1 LGSSGN
7 DKGKTKTMNSLKLS
21 FEHDGQVAR
30 VALAAP
36 EANIV
41 DQAMM
46 AALAA
51 AFDDL
56 RNRPQ
61 LKVMI
66 LTAEGPHFSFGAS
79 VQEHLPEHV
88 RIMLPQ
94 FSRLLGQMLELPAV
108 TIAAV
113 RGRCLG
119 GGFELALACDFM
131 VAEEGAAFACPE
143 IKLAVFPPAAA
154 VLLPVR
160 IGASRAA
167 ELVLTGAAWNAAQ
180 AAEAGL
186 IVRTAPKGQLES
198 TVETWIRDHFLARSP
213 VALRYGVRAARL
225 PLRRALQEDLPQL
238 ERMYLDEL
246 MAESDAVEGLR
257 AFVEK
262 REPRWDKSR
271 KKNPEK
277 RGELA

>member
-1 LGSSGN
+1 MS
-7 DKGKTKTMNSLKLS
+7 SLKLS

-36 EANIV
+36 KANIV

-46 AALAA
+46 TALAA

-56 RNRPQ
+56 RNRTQ

-88 RIMLPQ
+88 RTMLPR
-94 FSRLLGQMLELPAV
+94 FSGLLGQLLEVPAV
-108 TIAAV
+108 TVAAV
-113 RGRCLG
+113 RGQCLG
-119 GGFELALACDFM
+119 GGFELALACDFI
-131 VAEEGAAFACPE
+131 VGEEGAQFACPE

-154 VLLPVR
+154 VLLPARV
-160 IGASRAA
+160 GASRAA
-167 ELVLTGAAWNAAQ
+167 ELVLTGTAWNTAQ
-180 AAEAGL
+180 AAAAGL
-186 IVRTAPKGQLES
+186 IVRIAPQGQLEAA
-198 TVETWIRDHFLARSP
+198 VETWIRDHFLARSP

-225 PLRRALQEDLPQL
+225 LVQRALREDLPQL

-257 AFVEK
+257 AFMEK
-262 REPRWDKSR
+262 REPHWEKSSE
-271 KKNPEK
+271 KKGAL
-277 RGELA
+277 R

>member
-1 LGSSGN
+1 MTS
-7 DKGKTKTMNSLKLS
+7 SLKLS
-21 FEHDGQVAR
+21 VEHDVQVAR
-30 VALAAP
+30 VTLAAP
-36 EANIV
+36 KANII

-56 RNRPQ
+56 RTRPQ

-66 LTAEGPHFSFGAS
+66 LAAEGPHFSFGAS

-88 RIMLPQ
+88 RTMLPQ
-94 FSRLLGQMLELPAV
+94 FSRLHGQMLELPAV
-108 TIAAV
+108 TVAAV
-113 RGRCLG
+113 RGQCLG
-119 GGFELALACDFM
+119 GGFELALACDFI
-131 VAEEGAAFACPE
+131 VAEEGAQFACPE

-154 VLLPVR
+154 VLLPAR
-160 IGASRAA
+160 IGVSRAA

-186 IVRTAPKGQLES
+186 IVRTAPPGQMEA
-198 TVETWIRDHFLARSP
+198 TVETWIPDHFLARSP
-213 VALRYGVRAARL
+213 VALRYAVRAARL

-246 MAESDAVEGLR
+246 MAEPDAVEGLR
-257 AFVEK
+257 AFMEK
-262 REPRWDKSR
+262 REPRW
-271 KKNPEK
+271 EK

>member
-1 LGSSGN
+1 
-7 DKGKTKTMNSLKLS
+7 MNRLKLS
-21 FEHDGQVAR
+21 FEHDGQVAC

-36 EANIV
+36 KANIV

-46 AALAA
+46 AALLA

-56 RNRPQ
+56 RNRPP

-88 RIMLPQ
+88 RTMLSQ
-94 FSRLLGQMLELPAV
+94 FSGLLGQMLELPAV

-113 RGRCLG
+113 RGQCLG
-119 GGFELALACDFM
+119 GGFELALACDFI

-154 VLLPVR
+154 VLLPAR

-167 ELVLTGAAWNAAQ
+167 ELVLTGATWNVAQ

-186 IVRTAPKGQLES
+186 IVRTAPQGQLEA
-198 TVETWIRDHFLARSP
+198 TVETWIRDNFLSRSP
-213 VALRYGVRAARL
+213 VALRYGIRAARL
-225 PLRRALQEDLPQL
+225 PLRRALQEGLPQL

-246 MAESDAVEGLR
+246 MAEPDAVEGLR
-257 AFVEK
+257 AFMEK
-262 REPRWDKSR
+262 REPVWQKSR
-271 KKNPEK
+271 EK
-277 RGELA
+277 RGALR

>member
-1 LGSSGN
+1 MTSN
-7 DKGKTKTMNSLKLS
+7 VKLS
-21 FEHDGQVAR
+21 VEHDGQVAR

-36 EANIV
+36 KANIV

-51 AFDDL
+51 AVDDL

-61 LKVMI
+61 LKVII

-88 RIMLPQ
+88 RTMLPQ

-108 TIAAV
+108 TVAAV
-113 RGRCLG
+113 RGQCLG
-119 GGFELALACDFM
+119 GGFELALACDFI
-131 VAEEGAAFACPE
+131 VAEEGAGFACPE

-160 IGASRAA
+160 IGASRAT
-167 ELVLTGAAWNAAQ
+167 ELVLTGVAWNAAQ

-186 IVRTAPKGQLES
+186 IVRTAPHGQLEA
-198 TVETWIRDHFLARSP
+198 TVETWISDHFLARSP

-225 PLRRALQEDLPQL
+225 PLRRALREDLPQL

-257 AFVEK
+257 AFMEK
-262 REPRWDKSR
+262 REPRWEKGC
-271 KKNPEK
+271 EK

>member
-1 LGSSGN
+1 MSSL
-7 DKGKTKTMNSLKLS
+7 TLS

-36 EANIV
+36 KANIV

-51 AFDDL
+51 ALEDL

-79 VQEHLPEHV
+79 VQEHLPEHI
-88 RIMLPQ
+88 RAMLPR
-94 FSRLLGQMLELPAV
+94 FSGLLSQLLEVPAI
-108 TIAAV
+108 TLAAV
-113 RGRCLG
+113 RGQCLG
-119 GGFELALACDFM
+119 GGFELAMACDFII
-131 VAEEGAAFACPE
+131 AEEGAQFACPE

-154 VLLPVR
+154 VLLPPR

-167 ELVLTGAAWNAAQ
+167 ELVLTGAAWSATQ
-180 AAEAGL
+180 AATAGL
-186 IVRTAPKGQLES
+186 VVRTTPRGQLDAI
-198 TVETWIRDHFLARSP
+198 VDTWIRDLFLARSP

-225 PLRRALQEDLPQL
+225 PLRRAMREDLPQL
-238 ERMYLDEL
+238 ERTYLDEL
-246 MAESDAVEGLR
+246 MAEPDAVEGLR
-257 AFVEK
+257 AFLEK
-262 REPRWDKSR
+262 REPNWETNRE
-271 KKNPEK
+271 KK
-277 RGELA
+277 GALA

>member
-1 LGSSGN
+1 MSNLRV
-7 DKGKTKTMNSLKLS
+7 S

-36 EANIV
+36 KANIV

-79 VQEHLPEHV
+79 VQEHLPESV
-88 RIMLPQ
+88 RTMLPQ
-94 FSRLLGQMLELPAV
+94 FSRLLSQMLELPAV

-113 RGRCLG
+113 RGQCLG
-119 GGFELALACDFM
+119 GGFELALACDFI
-131 VAEEGAAFACPE
+131 VAEEGAAFVCPE

-160 IGASRAA
+160 IGVSRAA

-186 IVRTAPKGQLES
+186 IVRTAPQGQLEAA
-198 TVETWIRDHFLARSP
+198 VETWISDHFLARSP

-225 PLRRALQEDLPQL
+225 PLRRALLEDLPQV

-257 AFVEK
+257 AFMEK
-262 REPRWDKSR
+262 REPRWKSSE
-271 KKNPEK
+271 KK
-277 RGELA
+277 GEIA

>member
-1 LGSSGN
+1 MS
-7 DKGKTKTMNSLKLS
+7 SLKLS

-36 EANIV
+36 KANIV

-46 AALAA
+46 TAVAA

-56 RNRPQ
+56 RNRTQ

-88 RIMLPQ
+88 KTMLSQ
-94 FSRLLGQMLELPAV
+94 FSGLLGQLLEVPAV
-108 TIAAV
+108 TLAAV
-113 RGRCLG
+113 RGQCLG
-119 GGFELALACDFM
+119 GGFELALACDFI

-154 VLLPVR
+154 VLLPAR
-160 IGASRAA
+160 IGVSRAA

-180 AAEAGL
+180 AVEAGL
-186 IVRTAPKGQLES
+186 IVRTAPQGHLET

-213 VALRYGVRAARL
+213 VALRYAIRAARL
-225 PLRRALQEDLPQL
+225 PLRRALREDLPQL

-246 MAESDAVEGLR
+246 MAEPDAVEGLR
-257 AFVEK
+257 AFMEK
-262 REPRWDKSR
+262 REPRWEKSWE
-271 KKNPEK
+271 KSLEK
-277 RGELA
+277 RGELT

>member
-1 LGSSGN
+1 MS
-7 DKGKTKTMNSLKLS
+7 SLKLS

-36 EANIV
+36 KANIV

-51 AFDDL
+51 AFEDL

-61 LKVMI
+61 LKVMV
-66 LTAEGPHFSFGAS
+66 LTGEGPHFSFGAS
-79 VQEHLPEHV
+79 VQEHLPEQV
-88 RIMLPQ
+88 RAMLPR
-94 FSRLLGQMLELPAV
+94 FSRLVGQLLELPAV
-108 TIAAV
+108 TLAAV
-113 RGRCLG
+113 RGQCLG
-119 GGFELALACDFM
+119 GGFELALACDFI
-131 VAEEGAAFACPE
+131 VAEEGAQFACPE

-154 VLLPVR
+154 VLLPLR
-160 IGASRAA
+160 IGVSRTA
-167 ELVLTGAAWNAAQ
+167 ELVLTGAALSTAQ
-180 AAEAGL
+180 AAKAAL
-186 IVRTAPKGQLES
+186 TVQTAPQGQLEA

-246 MAESDAVEGLR
+246 MAEFDAVEGLR
-257 AFVEK
+257 AFIEK
-262 REPRWDKSR
+262 REPQWE
-271 KKNPEK
+271 KK
-277 RGELA
+277 GALA

>member
-1 LGSSGN
+1 MSSLN
-7 DKGKTKTMNSLKLS
+7 LS

-36 EANIV
+36 KANIV

-46 AALAA
+46 TALAA

-66 LTAEGPHFSFGAS
+66 LTSEGPHFSFGAS

-88 RIMLPQ
+88 RAMLPQ
-94 FSRLLGQMLELPAV
+94 FSGLLGQLLELPAV
-108 TIAAV
+108 TLAAV
-113 RGRCLG
+113 RGQCLG
-119 GGFELALACDFM
+119 GGFELALACDFI
-131 VAEEGAAFACPE
+131 VAEEGAQFACPE

-154 VLLPVR
+154 ALLPAR
-160 IGASRAA
+160 IGVSRAA
-167 ELVLTGAAWNAAQ
+167 ELVLTGAAWSAAQ
-180 AAEAGL
+180 ATGTGL
-186 IVRTAPKGQLES
+186 IAQTAQQGQLEA
-198 TVETWIRDHFLARSP
+198 TVETWLCDHFLVRSP

-257 AFVEK
+257 AFMEK
-262 REPRWDKSR
+262 REPHWGKGGA
-271 KKNPEK
+271 KK
-277 RGELA
+277 GSLA

>member
-1 LGSSGN
+1 MS
-7 DKGKTKTMNSLKLS
+7 SLKLS

-36 EANIV
+36 KANIV

-51 AFDDL
+51 AFEDL

-61 LKVMI
+61 LKVMV
-66 LTAEGPHFSFGAS
+66 LTGEGPHFSFGAS
-79 VQEHLPEHV
+79 VQEHLPEQV
-88 RIMLPQ
+88 RAMLPR
-94 FSRLLGQMLELPAV
+94 FSRLVGQLLELPAV
-108 TIAAV
+108 TLAAV
-113 RGRCLG
+113 RGQCLG
-119 GGFELALACDFM
+119 GGFELALACDFI
-131 VAEEGAAFACPE
+131 VAEEGAQFACPE

-154 VLLPVR
+154 VLLPLR
-160 IGASRAA
+160 IGVSRAA
-167 ELVLTGAAWNAAQ
+167 ELVLTGAALSTAQ
-180 AAEAGL
+180 AAKAAL
-186 IVRTAPKGQLES
+186 TVQTAPQGQLEA

-246 MAESDAVEGLR
+246 MAEFDAVEGLR
-257 AFVEK
+257 AFIEK
-262 REPRWDKSR
+262 REPQWE
-271 KKNPEK
+271 KK
-277 RGELA
+277 GALA

>member
-1 LGSSGN
+1 MTSV
-7 DKGKTKTMNSLKLS
+7 KLS

>member
-1 LGSSGN
+1 MS
-7 DKGKTKTMNSLKLS
+7 SLKLS

-36 EANIV
+36 KANIV

-61 LKVMI
+61 LKAMI

-88 RIMLPQ
+88 RTMLPR
-94 FSRLLGQMLELPAV
+94 FSRLLGQLLEVPAV
-108 TIAAV
+108 TLAAV
-113 RGRCLG
+113 RGQCLG
-119 GGFELALACDFM
+119 GGFELAMACDFI
-131 VAEEGAAFACPE
+131 VAEEGAQFACPE

-154 VLLPVR
+154 ALLPARV
-160 IGASRAA
+160 GVSRAA
-167 ELVLTGAAWNAAQ
+167 ELVLTGTAWTVPQ
-180 AAEAGL
+180 AVAAGL
-186 IVRTAPKGQLES
+186 IVQTAPQGRLEA
-198 TVETWIRDHFLARSP
+198 TVETWICDHFLARSP
-213 VALRYGVRAARL
+213 IALRYAIRAARL
-225 PLRRALQEDLPQL
+225 PMRRAFQEDLPQF

-246 MAESDAVEGLR
+246 MAKPDAVEGLR
-257 AFVEK
+257 AFMEK
-262 REPRWDKSR
+262 REPRWEKSR
-271 KKNPEK
+271 KK
-277 RGELA
+277 RGELR